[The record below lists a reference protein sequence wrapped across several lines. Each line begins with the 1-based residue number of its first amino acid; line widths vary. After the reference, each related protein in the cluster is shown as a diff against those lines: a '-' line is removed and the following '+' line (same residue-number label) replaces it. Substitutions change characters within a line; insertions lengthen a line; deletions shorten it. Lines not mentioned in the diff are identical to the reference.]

1 VLQFEGKI
9 STAETEPD
17 GVLCALGSVKLAAS
31 EHSDDYVLKSLE
43 PVLWQRK
50 SPIQLS
56 ATSNS
61 NYSMTSA
68 SYTLTDGTVVSVTED
83 IHKVDGL
90 GGEVW
95 PGAKLLCQHLERS
108 SKERADWQ
116 QTSVLELGAGAA
128 LVSLVAAALGA
139 AIVLATDEYPDLL
152 QDNIA
157 AFTAEHP
164 QLKAR
169 LQAHALTWG
178 EPLPTQIATV
188 LAERASAQQPLLVCG
203 SEILPMKGGHTALLH
218 TLATLCA
225 ACSSASHFTAAL
237 TFDVCPGGMS
247 AVCSRP
253 RVCSTHHFIEL
264 AQSSGWKCEVQV
276 QCIVETGDKMG
287 VLHVTRQQQCGS

>member
-1 VLQFEGKI
+1 M
-9 STAETEPD
+9 TASFT
-17 GVLCALGSVKLAAS
+17 
-31 EHSDDYVLKSLE
+31 LE
-43 PVLWQRK
+43 
-50 SPIQLS
+50 
-56 ATSNS
+56 
-61 NYSMTSA
+61 
-68 SYTLTDGTVVSVTED
+68 DGTVILVAED
-83 IHKVDGL
+83 THKVDGL

-95 PGAKLLCQHLERS
+95 PGAKLLCQHLEKL

-139 AIVLATDEYPDLL
+139 AMVLATDEYPDLL

-157 AFTAEHP
+157 AFTAEHI

-178 EPLPTQIATV
+178 EPLPTQIAAV
-188 LAERASAQQPLLVCG
+188 LAERAEAGLPLLVCG
-203 SEILPMKGGHTALLH
+203 SEILPMKGGHDALLH
-218 TLATLCA
+218 TLAALCA

-253 RVCSTHHFIEL
+253 RICSTHHFIEL
-264 AQSSGWKCEVQV
+264 AQSAGWQCDVRV
-276 QCIVETGDKMG
+276 QCTVESGDEMG
-287 VLHVTRQQQCGS
+287 VLHLTRQQQSGT